1 MPSLVDC
8 RPIYLQP
15 ILKEAGFQVQESTVK
30 TMWGLPV
37 EIVIAHKG

>member
-1 MPSLVDC
+1 MPTFVDC

-15 ILKEAGFQVQESTVK
+15 TLKEAGFEIQKSTVK

-37 EIVIAHKG
+37 EIIIARK